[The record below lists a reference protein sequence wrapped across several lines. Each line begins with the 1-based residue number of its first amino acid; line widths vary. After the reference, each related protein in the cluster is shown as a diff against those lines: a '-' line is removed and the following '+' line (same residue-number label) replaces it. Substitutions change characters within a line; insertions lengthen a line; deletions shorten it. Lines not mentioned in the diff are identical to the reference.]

1 MAEPLA
7 IWQPFGLHPFFACIF
22 DFGGDPSSKGGAGRL
37 RKSSDCVLEYFF
49 EISLLMFFFI
59 HQCEKGKP
67 PTGVNYQFFLKNPAV
82 AGSKEQ
88 DL

>member
-1 MAEPLA
+1 MGQPVAEPLA

-49 EISLLMFFFI
+49 EISLLMFFFSY
-59 HQCEKGKP
+59 
-67 PTGVNYQFFLKNPAV
+67 TSVRR
-82 AGSKEQ
+82 GS
-88 DL
+88 LPLV